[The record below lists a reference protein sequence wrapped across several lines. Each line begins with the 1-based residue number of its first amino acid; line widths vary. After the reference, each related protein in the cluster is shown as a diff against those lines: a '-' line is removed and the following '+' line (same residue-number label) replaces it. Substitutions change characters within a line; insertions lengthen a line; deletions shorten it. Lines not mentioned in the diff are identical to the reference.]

1 MMLFSKKSIPFFG
14 YAAFVTAVAA
24 VLVFF
29 ADCAKKESDHFVIG
43 GIFPLSGPVAVYGN
57 EARNGVE
64 LAVLEINAAGGI
76 GGKQIKLISEDDE
89 GNPEKTVNVYK
100 KLTTK
105 DGVKVIIGSL
115 TSGATAAITSLAQA
129 QKVVLLAPAATLPS
143 ITDAGDFIFR
153 ACFIDPFQGTVGGKF
168 TAENLGKKRAAVLYS
183 ITNDYSV
190 GLYENFKIAFEK
202 AGGSLCAAESYSD
215 GDKDYRAQLTK
226 IKNAAPDVVYL
237 PDYYGTVALIAKQL
251 REQGIDTAMVGGD
264 GWGGLMEN
272 AGDEVVNGFYSD
284 HYAADSTD
292 EKVTQFVDSYKKM
305 YKTTPVSFAALAYDC
320 VYLLKDAAERA
331 SSASDTTSLKE
342 ALEKTNGSYVTGN
355 LTFDEKHNPIKS
367 AVMMEIVKKD
377 GKLTAV
383 YKAAVN
389 P

>member
-14 YAAFVTAVAA
+14 YTAFVTAVAA

-29 ADCAKKESDHFVIG
+29 AGCAKKESDHFVIG

-64 LAVLEINAAGGI
+64 LAVWEINAAGGI

-129 QKVVLLAPAATLPS
+129 QKIVLLAPAATLPS

-168 TAENLGKKRAAVLYS
+168 TAENLGKKRAAVLYN

>member
-14 YAAFVTAVAA
+14 YTAFVTAVAA

-29 ADCAKKESDHFVIG
+29 AGCAKKESDHFVIG

-168 TAENLGKKRAAVLYS
+168 TAENLGKKRAAVLYN

-383 YKAAVN
+383 YKAAIN

>member
-1 MMLFSKKSIPFFG
+1 MLFSKKSIPFLG

-29 ADCAKKESDHFVIG
+29 AGCAKKESDHFVIG

-168 TAENLGKKRAAVLYS
+168 TAENLGKKRAAVLYN

>member
-1 MMLFSKKSIPFFG
+1 MMLFSKKSIPFFW

-29 ADCAKKESDHFVIG
+29 AGCAKKESDHFVIG

-168 TAENLGKKRAAVLYS
+168 TAENLGKKRAAVLYN

-251 REQGIDTAMVGGD
+251 REQGIGTAMVGGD

-331 SSASDTTSLKE
+331 SSVSDTTSLKE

>member
-1 MMLFSKKSIPFFG
+1 MMLFSKKSIPFFR
-14 YAAFVTAVAA
+14 YAAFVTAVA
-24 VLVFF
+24 VFF
-29 ADCAKKESDHFVIG
+29 VGCAKKESDHFVIG

-168 TAENLGKKRAAVLYS
+168 TAENLGKKRAAVLYN

>member
-1 MMLFSKKSIPFFG
+1 MLFSKKSIPFFG

-29 ADCAKKESDHFVIG
+29 AGCAKKESDHFVIG

-129 QKVVLLAPAATLPS
+129 QKVVLLVPAATLPS

-168 TAENLGKKRAAVLYS
+168 TAENLGKKRAAVLYN

>member
-14 YAAFVTAVAA
+14 YTAFVTAVAA

-29 ADCAKKESDHFVIG
+29 AGCAKKESDHFVIG
-43 GIFPLSGPVAVYGN
+43 GIFPLSGYVAVYGN

-168 TAENLGKKRAAVLYS
+168 TAENLGKKRAAVLYN

>member
-1 MMLFSKKSIPFFG
+1 MG

-29 ADCAKKESDHFVIG
+29 AGCAKKESDHFVIG

-168 TAENLGKKRAAVLYS
+168 TAENLGKKRAAVLYN

-305 YKTTPVSFAALAYDC
+305 YKTPPVSFAALAYDC

>member
-1 MMLFSKKSIPFFG
+1 MMLFSKKSIPFFW

-29 ADCAKKESDHFVIG
+29 AGCAKKESDHFVIG

-168 TAENLGKKRAAVLYS
+168 TAENLGKKRAAVLYN

-355 LTFDEKHNPIKS
+355 LTFDKKHNPIKS

>member
-1 MMLFSKKSIPFFG
+1 MMLFSKKSIPFLG

-29 ADCAKKESDHFVIG
+29 AGCAKKESDHFVIG
-43 GIFPLSGPVAVYGN
+43 GIFPLAGPVAVYGN

-168 TAENLGKKRAAVLYS
+168 TAENLGKKRAAVLYN

>member
-1 MMLFSKKSIPFFG
+1 MMLFSKKSIPFFR

-29 ADCAKKESDHFVIG
+29 VGCAKKESDHFVIG

-64 LAVLEINAAGGI
+64 LAVLEINAVGGI

-168 TAENLGKKRAAVLYS
+168 TAENLGKKRAAVLYN

-237 PDYYGTVALIAKQL
+237 PDYYGTVAVIAKQL

-355 LTFDEKHNPIKS
+355 LTFDKKHNPIKS

>member
-14 YAAFVTAVAA
+14 YAAFVTAIAA

-29 ADCAKKESDHFVIG
+29 AGCAKKESDHFVIG

-168 TAENLGKKRAAVLYS
+168 TAENLGKKRAAVLDN